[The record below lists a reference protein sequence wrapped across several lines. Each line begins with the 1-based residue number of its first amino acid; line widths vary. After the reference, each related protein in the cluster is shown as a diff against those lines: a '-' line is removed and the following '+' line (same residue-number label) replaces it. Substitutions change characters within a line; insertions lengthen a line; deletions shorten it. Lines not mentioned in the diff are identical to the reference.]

1 MLYIIFIKD
10 VEYFL
15 YILCNISMNK
25 TRIIKEGNGV
35 SHAACFAFCEVI
47 LGINLMEELNSIFK
61 NKSNACL
68 KDI

>member
-1 MLYIIFIKD
+1 
-10 VEYFL
+10 
-15 YILCNISMNK
+15 MNK